1 MFQRPVAQQKYLYIY
16 QSEKLGGENQMVL
29 ESFFL
34 SSYLHFWGLT
44 SRTGLIV
51 MKWKMLR
58 ALKVIQNSQAAQKSS
73 LCLSVLCLFP

>member
-1 MFQRPVAQQKYLYIY
+1 
-16 QSEKLGGENQMVL
+16 MVL

-58 ALKVIQNSQAAQKSS
+58 AFKVIQNSQAAQQSS
-73 LCLSVLCLFP
+73 LSLCSVLVPIKAINWSE